1 MSEVWMNYS
10 ALGQLWG
17 MSPEAARTR
26 ARRGRYQ
33 RRVGN
38 DGQAEVLVDT
48 SAPVRKPRPPRAG
61 GQSQTTAPLT
71 TPDTESPST
80 TTAKALEALQG
91 HVDTLKAEL
100 AKADAHADQLRQERD
115 VERERV
121 ATLTA
126 ELLRRT
132 GEMLDAKAKADA
144 EAARPRSWWQRLV
157 G

>member
-1 MSEVWMNYS
+1 MSEVWMNYA

-38 DGQAEVLVDT
+38 DGQAEVLVDS
-48 SAPVRKPRPPRAG
+48 SAPIPKARRPRAG
-61 GQSQTTAPLT
+61 GQSRTPATLPAPDMGSPPAATAEVLG
-71 TPDTESPST
+71 
-80 TTAKALEALQG
+80 AIAALEG
-91 HVDTLKAEL
+91 HVATLKDQL
-100 AKADAHADQLRQERD
+100 AKAEALASEKDREVA

-121 ATLTA
+121 ADLTA
-126 ELLRRT
+126 QLLRLTSDLLEAR
-132 GEMLDAKAKADA
+132 KAPP
-144 EAARPRSWWQRLV
+144 PRSWWQRLV